1 MKPGRVK
8 VLKQGVVRLA
18 RIAYGAQLSRLAEEQ
33 PERLA
38 LVCEDRTLTRAEL
51 ETGANRLARDFIE
64 RGVTVGD
71 HVSLILPNGP
81 ALVRAMF
88 ACWKIGAVPNPLS
101 HRMPEAELSRVLERA
116 RPRVVIGS
124 ALASA
129 SGQPALDADYEPSLE
144 YAGDPLPGCISPHER
159 ALASSGSTGQPK
171 LIIPAAEAAYD
182 PENASPF
189 FHTRDTALVPGPLYH
204 AAPFSACFQALFG
217 GATVVLMKR
226 FDPARFLELVEQH
239 RIDRV
244 TLVPTMMLRIMRL
257 PDDERLARDVS
268 SLRYVISGGA
278 PMPPWL
284 MQAWIDWLGPE
295 VMHEVFGPSERIG
308 GTHIT
313 GVEWLEHPG
322 SVGRP
327 IGGARI
333 RIKDEDGRERPPG
346 EIGEIWMMPEGGP
359 RSTYHYVGAEARVDE
374 EGWESV
380 GDMGH
385 LDAEGYLYLADRKA
399 DMILCAG
406 QNVYPAEVEAAI
418 ESHPAVQSSAVIG
431 LPDED
436 GGQRIHAIVETSQP
450 ISLDTLTD
458 WLSDQLVRYKHP
470 RSLECVDEPLRD
482 DAGKSRRSR
491 LREERIGRPD
501 PVEHS

>member
-1 MKPGRVK
+1 M
-8 VLKQGVVRLA
+8 
-18 RIAYGAQLSRLAEEQ
+18 LSRLASDQ
-33 PERLA
+33 PEKVA
-38 LVCEDRTLTRAEL
+38 LVCEEGEITRREL
-51 ETGANRLARDFIE
+51 DSGANRLARDFAE
-64 RGVTVGD
+64 QGVGTGD
-71 HVSLILPNGP
+71 LVSLVLPNGLH
-81 ALVRAMF
+81 LVRAMF
-88 ACWKIGAVPNPLS
+88 ACWKLGAVPNPLS
-101 HRMPEAELSRVLERA
+101 HRMPPVELARVLERA
-116 RPRVVIGS
+116 QPRLIMGS
-124 ALASA
+124 PSSLPAGQTTLDPSHEASA
-129 SGQPALDADYEPSLE
+129 HFPDT
-144 YAGDPLPGCISPHER
+144 PLPECISPHER

-182 PENASPF
+182 PEKASPF
-189 FHTRDTALVPGPLYH
+189 FQARNSALVPGPLYH

-217 GATVVLMKR
+217 GATVVLMTR
-226 FDPARFLELVEQH
+226 FEASTFLELVERH

-257 PDDERLARDVS
+257 PDAERRAFDVS
-268 SLRYVISGGA
+268 SLEYVISGGT

-284 MQAWIDWLGPE
+284 MQAWIDWLGPD

-313 GVEWLEHPG
+313 GHEWLKHPG

-327 IGGARI
+327 IGGAQI
-333 RIKDEDGRERPPG
+333 RIKDEEGREQPTG
-346 EIGEIWMMPEGGP
+346 ETGEIWMLPESGP
-359 RSTYHYVGAEARVDE
+359 SSTYRYVGAEARIDD

-380 GDMGH
+380 GDMGY
-385 LDAEGYLYLADRKA
+385 LDPDGYLYLADRKA

-431 LPDED
+431 LPDD
-436 GGQRIHAIVETSQP
+436 DLGQRIHAIIETTETL
-450 ISLDTLTD
+450 SLEVLTD

-470 RSLECVDEPLRD
+470 RSLECVREPLRD

-491 LREERIGRPD
+491 LREERMHREPGSHP
-501 PVEHS
+501 E

>member
-1 MKPGRVK
+1 MA
-8 VLKQGVVRLA
+8 Q
-18 RIAYGAQLSRLAEEQ
+18 IAYGAMLSRLADDE
-33 PERLA
+33 PDRLA
-38 LVCEDRTLTRAEL
+38 LICDEDEITRAEL
-51 ETGANRLARDFIE
+51 EKGANRLARDFAD
-64 RGVTVGD
+64 RGVVMGD
-71 HVSLILPNGP
+71 HVSLVLPNGP
-81 ALVRAMF
+81 GLVRAMF

-101 HRMPEAELSRVLERA
+101 HRMPAAELARVLERA
-116 RPRVVIGS
+116 KPRVVLGS
-124 ALASA
+124 GLSSA
-129 SGQPALDADYEPSLE
+129 SGQPALDPDHQ
-144 YAGDPLPGCISPHER
+144 AGAHFSDAPLPECISPHER

-182 PENASPF
+182 PEKASPF
-189 FHTRDTALVPGPLYH
+189 FHARNGALVPGPLYH

-226 FDPARFLELVEQH
+226 FDPSTFLQLVERH
-239 RIDRV
+239 HIDRV

-257 PDDERLARDVS
+257 PEEERLARDVS
-268 SLRYVISGGA
+268 SLEYVISGGA

-284 MQAWIDWLGPE
+284 MQAWIDWLGE
-295 VMHEVFGPSERIG
+295 DVMHEVFGPSERIG

-313 GVEWLEHPG
+313 GREWLEHPG

-333 RIKDEDGRERPPG
+333 RIKDEEGLEQETG
-346 EIGEIWMMPEGGP
+346 KIGEIWMMPEGGP
-359 RSTYHYVGAEARVDE
+359 SSTYHYVGAQARIDE

-385 LDAEGYLYLADRKA
+385 LDGDGYLYLADRKA
-399 DMILCAG
+399 DMILSAG
-406 QNVYPAEVEAAI
+406 QNIYPAEVEAAI
-418 ESHPAVQSSAVIG
+418 ESHPAVRSSAVIG

-436 GGQRIHAIVETSQP
+436 GGQRVHAIIETREP
-450 ISLDTLTD
+450 LSLDALTQ

-470 RSLECVDEPLRD
+470 RSLECVQEPLRD

-491 LREERIGRPD
+491 LREERLDSPTDSRD
-501 PVEHS
+501 S

>member
-1 MKPGRVK
+1 MS
-8 VLKQGVVRLA
+8 
-18 RIAYGAQLSRLAEEQ
+18 RIAYGAMLTQLASEQADKPALICEESI
-33 PERLA
+33 
-38 LVCEDRTLTRAEL
+38 VTRSEL
-51 ETGANRLARDFIE
+51 ERDSNRLARDFSA
-64 RGVTVGD
+64 RGVIMGD

-81 ALVRAMF
+81 ALVSAMF
-88 ACWKIGAVPNPLS
+88 ACWKLGAVPNPLS
-101 HRMPEAELSRVLERA
+101 HRMPTPELKRVLERA
-116 RPRVVIGS
+116 KPRVVMGGT
-124 ALASA
+124 LPSA
-129 SGQPALDADYEPSLE
+129 SGQPALKAEHKGHLRFSE
-144 YAGDPLPGCISPHER
+144 APLPECISPHER

-182 PENASPF
+182 PEQTSPF
-189 FHTRDTALVPGPLYH
+189 FHTRDVALVPGPLYH
-204 AAPFSACFQALFG
+204 AAPFSACFQALLG
-217 GATVVLMKR
+217 GATVILMKR
-226 FDPARFLELVEQH
+226 FEPSDFLALIEQH

-257 PDDERLARDVS
+257 PEKERLARDVS
-268 SLRYVISGGA
+268 SLQYVISGGA

-333 RIKDEDGRERPPG
+333 RIKGEEGREQPTG

-374 EGWESV
+374 DGWESV
-380 GDMGH
+380 GDMGR

-399 DMILCAG
+399 DMILHAG
-406 QNVYPAEVEAAI
+406 HNVYPAEVEAAI
-418 ESHPAVQSSAVIG
+418 ESHPAVHSSAVIG

-436 GGQRIHAIVETSQP
+436 GGQRIHAIVETAEDLTLD
-450 ISLDTLTD
+450 SLTN
-458 WLSDQLVRYKHP
+458 WLSDRLVRYKHP
-470 RSLECVDEPLRD
+470 RSLECVRDALRD

-491 LREERIGRPD
+491 LREERLNQNAKAVD
-501 PVEHS
+501 P